1 MITQRRND
9 FLSVRQSAYD
19 FYGGFTD
26 YQRFDYGVAIS
37 GMNGPQLYLPEKGLD
52 PNAEYSVEMT
62 RLADSVRIRS
72 CAFVPTVEPNT
83 TTLSVVPSI
92 ILAGAPTAVSV
103 SVSQP
108 GQLSVFRHS
117 GECMWKT
124 ELPEGQSFINPPQQA
139 GLYILHF
146 RNRDGSILTAKL
158 IVE

>member
-1 MITQRRND
+1 
-9 FLSVRQSAYD
+9 
-19 FYGGFTD
+19 
-26 YQRFDYGVAIS
+26 
-37 GMNGPQLYLPEKGLD
+37 MNGPQLYLFENGLD

-72 CAFVPTVEPNT
+72 CGFSPTVEPST

-92 ILAGAPTAVSV
+92 IQAAAPTAVCV

-108 GQLSVFRHS
+108 GLLSVFRHS
-117 GECMWKT
+117 GECMWQA

-146 RNRDGSILTAKL
+146 RNSDGSIHTTKI